1 MANGS
6 DLRELKCQHPDLGDF
21 TFDCVSDQGT
31 EIDTG
36 GVRNADEDSSI
47 TGTGKN
53 IYKKNVVR
61 AYIQPTIT
69 VRAGSSAMEYLQSC
83 HASSV
88 DGTWTWT
95 LIDGNETQQGEGQP
109 VGDLKPDNNEGT
121 MQFKVAFNAGTLVS
135 LG

>member
-21 TFDCVSDQGT
+21 TFDPVSDQGT
-31 EIDTG
+31 EMDGG

-47 TGTGKN
+47 TGSGSN

-69 VRAGSSAMEYLQSC
+69 VRAGDKAYEYLQNC
-83 HASSV
+83 HASAV

-95 LIDGNETQQGEGQP
+95 FVDNGETQQGEGQP
-109 VGDLKPDNNEGT
+109 VGDLKPDANEGT
-121 MQFKVAFNAGTLVS
+121 MQFKIAFNAGSLVS